1 MPRIVRYL
9 RPLCAVMFAT
19 YTAVLIL
26 SGEATSGSKM
36 WYYIHLPRRTVDAGL
51 ERAFR
56 IVVFRGDIFTQL
68 LGDWAFMA
76 VCILISLRLLHS
88 IKAIRPFL
96 FYMIGVVAL
105 AGPLC
110 TRNALTS
117 PIAEPLD
124 SWWVWVEVA
133 AAVGWATLFLARRGP
148 RSPAPVIPIVV
159 AVHFGCWFLF
169 QWSGNTRYLWQM
181 SALLILPFCL
191 ALSWA
196 FCAREQRR
204 QVSQTSEAPTPE

>member
-1 MPRIVRYL
+1 
-9 RPLCAVMFAT
+9 MFAA

-26 SGEATSGSKM
+26 SGEATSGSKI
-36 WYYIHLPRRTVDAGL
+36 WPYIHLPLRTVDALL

-56 IVVFRGDIFTQL
+56 IVVFRGDIFIRF

-76 VCILISLRLLHS
+76 AFILISLRLLHS

-96 FYMIGVVAL
+96 FYMIGMVAL
-105 AGPLC
+105 APLY

-124 SWWVWVEVA
+124 GWWLWAEGA
-133 AAVGWATLFLARRGP
+133 AAVACATLFSSRRGP
-148 RSPAPVIPIVV
+148 RLPAPVIPIVV
-159 AVHFGCWFLF
+159 SVHFGCWFLF
-169 QWSGNTRYLWQM
+169 QWRGNTWYLWQM

-196 FCAREQRR
+196 FCTREQQG
-204 QVSQTSEAPTPE
+204 QVSQTSEAPTPK